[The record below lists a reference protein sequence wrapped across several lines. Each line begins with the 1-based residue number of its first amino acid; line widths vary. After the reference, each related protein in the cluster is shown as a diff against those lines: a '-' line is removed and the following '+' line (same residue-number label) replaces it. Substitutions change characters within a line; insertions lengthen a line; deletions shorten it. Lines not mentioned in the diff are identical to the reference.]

1 MKNKIKNKHIPVMLE
16 QIVEFIPKD
25 KKINVIDATFGGG
38 GYSRSILKLR
48 KVNKLVAIDRD
59 PISKIFAKDLVN
71 KYQQK
76 FNLVNGCFSD
86 VDKLIEKSLSNKNNL
101 LKFDIIIFDLGLS
114 SNQLNDSTRGFSFE
128 KDGPLDMRMGNSN
141 ILASDIVNKYSQKV
155 ENIDKPTSFE
165 NLEYKGLYDLDK
177 PFRVKSK
184 EAYIQSQ
191 EPNIVYMKN
200 MHVILYLS
208 DNRVVEITSLRG
220 RYNKENYNCFFEQ
233 DVLATDGEMIITA
246 KNLDLLATENIMKIY
261 NDVNLDNATGL
272 LQADKI
278 DYNFKTKYFKVS
290 MFDDKAIKMK
300 VIQ

>member
-1 MKNKIKNKHIPVMLE
+1 MPKSRYQMKKKQRGVQFILVSIGLFLI
-16 QIVEFIPKD
+16 IVTYFYYPSIQKD
-25 KKINVIDATFGGG
+25 K
-38 GYSRSILKLR
+38 ILK
-48 KVNKLVAIDRD
+48 DQ
-59 PISKIFAKDLVN
+59 S
-71 KYQQK
+71 
-76 FNLVNGCFSD
+76 
-86 VDKLIEKSLSNKNNL
+86 
-101 LKFDIIIFDLGLS
+101 
-114 SNQLNDSTRGFSFE
+114 
-128 KDGPLDMRMGNSN
+128 
-141 ILASDIVNKYSQKV
+141 VNKYSQKV

-233 DVLATDGEMIITA
+233 DVLATDGEIIITA
-246 KNLDLLATENIMKIY
+246 KNLDLLATKNIMKVY
-261 NDVNLDNATGL
+261 NDVNLYNATGS

-278 DYNFKTKYFKVS
+278 DYNFETKYFKVS
-290 MFDDKAIKMK
+290 MFDDKVIKMK
-300 VIQ
+300 IIQ